1 MVVAF
6 HHLTVYYCTILSIP
20 FTYSDT
26 PTLYTVA
33 TVLWQH
39 ELNALVHSFL
49 PGTESTVD
57 A

>member
-26 PTLYTVA
+26 PSLYTVA
-33 TVLWQH
+33 ILGGSMN
-39 ELNALVHSFL
+39 LMHSF
-49 PGTESTVD
+49 TAFFWVSYSD